1 MIYPVN
7 VAALVAV
14 GGVDAGADEA
24 VADVVA
30 RSQGGFHVGAVVGI
44 HVHGVVRAGSLGGG
58 DESGDHI
65 VAVGAAGILG
75 ADADLA
81 LGAA

>member
-44 HVHGVVRAGSLGGG
+44 HIHGVVRAGSLGGG
-58 DESGDHI
+58 DEPGDHI